1 LLKREIDCE
10 TEAREFDN
18 VRNELHR
25 QLEEKDA
32 HIHEM
37 VQDLTRSRD
46 EIEAIRGEVEA
57 ATDMKLEKA
66 NSQIAYL

>member
-1 LLKREIDCE
+1 MLKREIDCE